1 MVISTS
7 PFELAQQAVAELHE
21 LLGSEP
27 NLVRLADGEP
37 DLTVI
42 RAFAARK
49 LREGPES
56 AELAVRL
63 AELVTRLDAASRD
76 DIARRLHVHTEQ
88 FEALQQ
94 VVRAIDA
101 RADHIART
109 VTQELYTSLG
119 YGKAMFSVVRGSTW
133 SPIAL
138 AVNPSLTED
147 FHELVTAIDGREIS
161 LREAP
166 REAELVRRRR
176 PYAVDGVDTYRH
188 TYRPLIDLSR
198 PAGYIAVPI
207 VVDSRTV
214 AMIHVDRQ
222 SDSLTDTD
230 VHIVGALAGVCAS
243 VKERADLRQQIS
255 ARNEHVDAE
264 IQRLTRALR
273 HLEQAPVT
281 MPELATCEPPAGGPR
296 TDVNAQALAI
306 PRAHTLTARER
317 EVLTLM
323 ATGATNG
330 TISRR
335 LCISDGTVK
344 SHVQRIFKK
353 LGVSTRAEVAALCA
367 HAKTN
372 AHAKTVNGG

>member
-7 PFELAQQAVAELHE
+7 SFELSEQAVAELQE
-21 LLGSEP
+21 LLGNEP
-27 NLVRLADGEP
+27 NLIRLADGEP

-49 LREGPES
+49 LREGVDSPERT
-56 AELAVRL
+56 LRL
-63 AELVTRLDAASRD
+63 AELVTELDAASREN
-76 DIARRLHVHTEQ
+76 IARRLSVHTAQ
-88 FEALQQ
+88 FEALQR
-94 VVRAIDA
+94 VVRALDA
-101 RADHIART
+101 GADHLAEV
-109 VTQELYTSLG
+109 VTRELCTSLG

-133 SPIAL
+133 SPTAL
-138 AVNPSLTED
+138 AVNPELTGD
-147 FHELVTAIDGREIS
+147 FHELATAIDGREIS

-176 PYAVDGVDTYRH
+176 PYAVDAVDTYRH

-198 PAGYIAVPI
+198 PAGYLAVPVI
-207 VVDSRTV
+207 VDARAV
-214 AMIHVDRQ
+214 AIIHVDRQ
-222 SDSLTDTD
+222 SDSLSDTD
-230 VHIVGALAGVCAS
+230 VHLVTVLAGACAS
-243 VKERADLRQQIS
+243 SKERADLRQQIYT
-255 ARNEHVDAE
+255 RNEHVDAE
-264 IQRLTRALR
+264 IQRLTQALR

-281 MPELATCEPPAGGPR
+281 MPESAAAELPR
-296 TDVNAQALAI
+296 TGASTDFSQAPILPRAQA
-306 PRAHTLTARER
+306 LTARER

-323 ATGATNG
+323 ATGATNA

-367 HAKTN
+367 N
-372 AHAKTVNGG
+372 AKTVSGG

>member
-7 PFELAQQAVAELHE
+7 SFELAEQAVAELQE

-27 NLVRLADGEP
+27 NLIRLADGEP

-49 LREGPES
+49 LREGVASPEHT
-56 AELAVRL
+56 LRL
-63 AELVTRLDAASRD
+63 AELVTELDAASREN
-76 DIARRLHVHTEQ
+76 ITRRLRVHTAQ

-94 VVRAIDA
+94 VVRALDTGTDRLA
-101 RADHIART
+101 EV
-109 VTQELYTSLG
+109 VTQELCTSLG

-138 AVNPSLTED
+138 AVNPELSGD
-147 FHELVTAIDGREIS
+147 FHDLITAIDGREIS

-166 REAELVRRRR
+166 REAELVRRRK
-176 PYAVDGVDTYRH
+176 PYAVDAADTYRH

-198 PAGYIAVPI
+198 PAGYLAVPI
-207 VVDSRTV
+207 VVDARAV

-222 SDSLTDTD
+222 SDSLSDTD
-230 VHIVGALAGVCAS
+230 VHLVAVLAGACAS
-243 VKERADLRQQIS
+243 SKERADLRRQIS
-255 ARNEHVDAE
+255 TRNEHVDAE
-264 IQRLTRALR
+264 IQRLTQALR
-273 HLEQAPVT
+273 HLEQPLT
-281 MPELATCEPPAGGPR
+281 MPELDTCDLPR
-296 TDVNAQALAI
+296 TGTANVDDSAPAPIV

-323 ATGATNG
+323 ATGATNAA
-330 TISRR
+330 ISRR

-367 HAKTN
+367 N
-372 AHAKTVNGG
+372 AKTVSGG

>member
-7 PFELAQQAVAELHE
+7 SFELAEQAVAELQE

-27 NLVRLADGEP
+27 NLIRLADGEP

-49 LREGPES
+49 LREGVASPEHT
-56 AELAVRL
+56 LRL

-76 DIARRLHVHTEQ
+76 DIARRLRVHSAQ
-88 FEALQQ
+88 FEALQR
-94 VVRAIDA
+94 VVRALDTGSD
-101 RADHIART
+101 RIAEL
-109 VTQELYTSLG
+109 VTQELCTSLG

-133 SPIAL
+133 SPVAL
-138 AVNPSLTED
+138 AVNPELTGD
-147 FHELVTAIDGREIS
+147 FHELATAIDGREIS
-161 LREAP
+161 LRDAP

-176 PYAVDGVDTYRH
+176 PYAVDAADTYRH

-207 VVDSRTV
+207 VVDARAV

-222 SDSLTDTD
+222 SDSLSDTD
-230 VHIVGALAGVCAS
+230 VHIVGVLAGACAS
-243 VKERADLRQQIS
+243 SKERADLRRQIHT
-255 ARNEHVDAE
+255 RNEQVDAE
-264 IQRLTRALR
+264 IQRLTQALR
-273 HLEQAPVT
+273 HLEQPLT
-281 MPELATCEPPAGGPR
+281 MPELATFDLPHAG
-296 TDVNAQALAI
+296 AQSGEDTSQAPVV

-323 ATGATNG
+323 ATGATNAA
-330 TISRR
+330 ISRR

-367 HAKTN
+367 N
-372 AHAKTVNGG
+372 AKTVSGG

>member
-7 PFELAQQAVAELHE
+7 SFELAEQAVAELRE

-49 LREGPES
+49 LREGVASPEHT
-56 AELAVRL
+56 LRL
-63 AELVTRLDAASRD
+63 GELVTRLDAASRD
-76 DIARRLHVHTEQ
+76 DIARRLRLHTAQ
-88 FEALQQ
+88 FEALQR
-94 VVRAIDA
+94 VVRALDTGSD
-101 RADHIART
+101 RIAEV
-109 VTQELYTSLG
+109 VTQELCTSLG

-133 SPIAL
+133 SPVAL
-138 AVNPSLTED
+138 AVNPALTED
-147 FHELVTAIDGREIS
+147 FHELATAIDGREIS
-161 LREAP
+161 LRDAP

-207 VVDSRTV
+207 VVDARAV

-222 SDSLTDTD
+222 SDSLSDTD
-230 VHIVGALAGVCAS
+230 VHIVGVLAGACAS
-243 VKERADLRQQIS
+243 SKERAKLRRQIHT
-255 ARNEHVDAE
+255 RNEHVDAE
-264 IQRLTRALR
+264 IQRLTQALR
-273 HLEQAPVT
+273 HLEQPLT
-281 MPELATCEPPAGGPR
+281 MPELSTCDLPR
-296 TDVNAQALAI
+296 SGAQSGEDTSQAPAI

-323 ATGATNG
+323 ATGATNAA
-330 TISRR
+330 ISRR

-367 HAKTN
+367 N
-372 AHAKTVNGG
+372 AKTVSGG

>member
-7 PFELAQQAVAELHE
+7 SYELAEQAVAELLE

-42 RAFAARK
+42 RAYAARK
-49 LREGPES
+49 LREGLDSPEQ
-56 AELAVRL
+56 ALRL
-63 AELVTRLDAASRD
+63 AELVTRLDTASRD
-76 DIARRLHVHTEQ
+76 DIARRLRVHTEQ

-94 VVRAIDA
+94 VIRAIDA
-101 RADHIART
+101 GADQIARI
-109 VTQELYTSLG
+109 VTQELCTNLG

-138 AVNPSLTED
+138 AVNPELTGD

-198 PAGYIAVPI
+198 PAGYLAVPI
-207 VVDSRTV
+207 VVDSRAV
-214 AMIHVDRQ
+214 AIIHVDRQ

-230 VHIVGALAGVCAS
+230 VHMVGALAGVCAS
-243 VKERADLRQQIS
+243 VRERAELRQQIS

-264 IQRLTRALR
+264 VQRLTRALR
-273 HLEQAPVT
+273 HLEQAPLT
-281 MPELATCEPPAGGPR
+281 MPDLATSELPRAGAASVDD
-296 TDVNAQALAI
+296 TAQGAI
-306 PRAHTLTARER
+306 VPRAHTLTARER

-323 ATGATNG
+323 ATGATNAA
-330 TISRR
+330 ISRR

-367 HAKTN
+367 HAKT
-372 AHAKTVNGG
+372 VNGG

>member
-7 PFELAQQAVAELHE
+7 SFELAEQAVAELQE

-27 NLVRLADGEP
+27 NLIRLADGEP

-49 LREGPES
+49 LREGVASPEHT
-56 AELAVRL
+56 LRL

-76 DIARRLHVHTEQ
+76 DIARRLRVHSAQ
-88 FEALQQ
+88 FEALQR
-94 VVRAIDA
+94 VVRALDTGSD
-101 RADHIART
+101 RIAEV
-109 VTQELYTSLG
+109 VTQELCTSLG

-133 SPIAL
+133 SPVAL
-138 AVNPSLTED
+138 AVNPELAGD
-147 FHELVTAIDGREIS
+147 FHELATAIDGREIS
-161 LREAP
+161 LRDAP

-198 PAGYIAVPI
+198 PAGYLAVPI
-207 VVDSRTV
+207 VVDARAV

-222 SDSLTDTD
+222 SDSLSDTD
-230 VHIVGALAGVCAS
+230 VHIVGVLAGACATTR
-243 VKERADLRQQIS
+243 ERADLRRQIYT
-255 ARNEHVDAE
+255 RNEHVDAE
-264 IQRLTRALR
+264 IQRLTQALR
-273 HLEQAPVT
+273 HLEQPLT
-281 MPELATCEPPAGGPR
+281 MPELATCDLPR
-296 TDVNAQALAI
+296 SGVQSGEDTSQAPVV

-323 ATGATNG
+323 ATGATNAA
-330 TISRR
+330 ISRR

-367 HAKTN
+367 N
-372 AHAKTVNGG
+372 AKTVSGG

>member
-7 PFELAQQAVAELHE
+7 SFELAEQAVAELQE

-27 NLVRLADGEP
+27 NLIRLADGEP

-49 LREGPES
+49 LREGVASPEHT
-56 AELAVRL
+56 LRL

-76 DIARRLHVHTEQ
+76 DIARRLRVHSAQ
-88 FEALQQ
+88 FEALQR
-94 VVRAIDA
+94 VVRALDTG
-101 RADHIART
+101 ADRIAEL
-109 VTQELYTSLG
+109 VTQELCTSLG

-133 SPIAL
+133 SPVAL
-138 AVNPSLTED
+138 AVNPELTGD
-147 FHELVTAIDGREIS
+147 FHELATAIDGREIS
-161 LREAP
+161 LRDAP

-207 VVDSRTV
+207 VVDARAV

-222 SDSLTDTD
+222 SDSLSDTD
-230 VHIVGALAGVCAS
+230 VHIVGVLAGACAS
-243 VKERADLRQQIS
+243 AKERADLRQQIS
-255 ARNEHVDAE
+255 ARNEHIDTEV
-264 IQRLTRALR
+264 QRLTRTLR

-281 MPELATCEPPAGGPR
+281 MP
-296 TDVNAQALAI
+296 DLAI
-306 PRAHTLTARER
+306 SELRRAGAASVDDTTQVSIVPRAHTLTARER

-323 ATGATNG
+323 ATGATNAA
-330 TISRR
+330 ISRR
-335 LCISDGTVK
+335 LCISGGTVK

-367 HAKTN
+367 N
-372 AHAKTVNGG
+372 AKTVSGG

>member
-7 PFELAQQAVAELHE
+7 SFELAEQAVAELQE

-27 NLVRLADGEP
+27 NLIRLADGEP

-49 LREGPES
+49 LREGVASPEHT
-56 AELAVRL
+56 LRL

-76 DIARRLHVHTEQ
+76 DIARRLRVHTAQ
-88 FEALQQ
+88 FEALQR
-94 VVRAIDA
+94 VVRALDTGSD
-101 RADHIART
+101 RIAEV
-109 VTQELYTSLG
+109 VTQELCTSLG

-133 SPIAL
+133 SPVAL
-138 AVNPSLTED
+138 AVNPELTGD
-147 FHELVTAIDGREIS
+147 FHELITAIDGREIS

-176 PYAVDGVDTYRH
+176 PYAVDAADTYRH

-198 PAGYIAVPI
+198 PAGYLAVPI
-207 VVDSRTV
+207 VVDARAV

-222 SDSLTDTD
+222 SDSLSDTD
-230 VHIVGALAGVCAS
+230 VHIVGVLAGACAS
-243 VKERADLRQQIS
+243 SKERADLRRQIRT
-255 ARNEHVDAE
+255 RNEHVDAE
-264 IQRLTRALR
+264 IQRLTQALR
-273 HLEQAPVT
+273 HLEQPLT
-281 MPELATCEPPAGGPR
+281 MPELATCDLPR
-296 TDVNAQALAI
+296 SGAQSGEDTSQAPVV
-306 PRAHTLTARER
+306 PRAHTLTTRER

-323 ATGATNG
+323 ATGATNAA
-330 TISRR
+330 ISRR

-367 HAKTN
+367 N
-372 AHAKTVNGG
+372 AKTVSGG